1 MQKEWEE
8 YNFVKVKYR
17 VTHFKIL
24 CLKISP
30 PVYTFLQFFKI
41 VFNFINCLSSF
52 ITFQLKK
59 TFCNVLLECNIN
71 WNDLGSWRYLC
82 QNLIW
87 ILYLYYFK
95 WCCAYY
101 TVHVTDFIFMTDIL
115 MSLFRILLP
124 LWWNIDC
131 ISKMDMATALACVG
145 L

>member
-30 PVYTFLQFFKI
+30 SVYTFPS
-41 VFNFINCLSSF
+41 VFQKKKSF
-52 ITFQLKK
+52 ITCQLKK
-59 TFCNVLLECNIN
+59 IFCNVLLECNIN
-71 WNDLGSWRYLC
+71 WNDLGSWKYLC

-131 ISKMDMATALACVG
+131 ISKMDMATALARVG